1 MMTKIATYLFLMCA
15 AASFSLS
22 EQPSGSATPAFEVA
36 SVKRSTTRE
45 LGGVYTYPGGRV
57 AFHGC
62 TLHYLIEQAFK
73 VQPFQVSGGPG
84 WMQDERYDIE
94 AKPSASSKSSTSM
107 PPYPKAPPNE
117 EQRQM
122 LQSLLIER
130 FQLKYHRETREGP
143 VYLLVK
149 GNKALKLA
157 DSKDKNAY
165 PWAGGLGG
173 GGIMGDGLAGINESM
188 EDLAKRLGRYLGRPV
203 LDRTGLSGSFDFRT
217 EYSAGDVRPDV
228 ITMILVCVQD
238 IGLKLKASR
247 GPVDIIVIE
256 AAEKPSA
263 N

>member
-1 MMTKIATYLFLMCA
+1 MSTIATYLFVICA

-22 EQPSGSATPAFEVA
+22 QPPSVSTTPTFEVA
-36 SVKRSTTRE
+36 SVKPSTTRE
-45 LGGVYTYPGGRV
+45 IGGVYTYPGGRV

-62 TLHYLIEQAFK
+62 TLHYLIEQAFN

-94 AKPSASSKSSTSM
+94 AKPSASSKSSISM
-107 PPYPKAPPNE
+107 PPYSKAPLNE

-130 FQLKYHRETREGP
+130 FQLKYHRETRQGH

-157 DSKDKNAY
+157 DSKHKNAY

-173 GGIMGDGLAGINESM
+173 GAIVGDGLAGINESM
-188 EDLAKRLGRYLGRPV
+188 EDLAKRLSPYLRRPV
-203 LDRTGLSGSFDFRT
+203 LDRTGLSGCFDFRT
-217 EYSAGDVRPDV
+217 EYSGGDARPDV
-228 ITMILVCVQD
+228 ITMILVSLQD

-256 AAEKPSA
+256 AADRPSA

>member
-1 MMTKIATYLFLMCA
+1 
-15 AASFSLS
+15 
-22 EQPSGSATPAFEVA
+22 
-36 SVKRSTTRE
+36 
-45 LGGVYTYPGGRV
+45 
-57 AFHGC
+57 
-62 TLHYLIEQAFK
+62 LHYLIQQAFN

-84 WMQDERYDIE
+84 WMYNERYDIE
-94 AKPSASSKSSTSM
+94 AKPSASAKSSTWM

-130 FQLKYHRETREGP
+130 FQLKYHRETRDGP

-149 GNKALKLA
+149 GKKALKLA

-188 EDLAKRLGRYLGRPV
+188 EDLARRLSPYLGRPV

-217 EYSAGDVRPDV
+217 EYSAGDERPDV
-228 ITMILVCVQD
+228 IAMIFVSVQD
-238 IGLKLKASR
+238 IGLKLEASR
-247 GPVDIIVIE
+247 GPVDL
-256 AAEKPSA
+256 S
-263 N
+263 